1 LVLTSW
7 WAFPVTTTSV
17 LVKEPLSIFF
27 SDVLSSPLLR
37 LAPLAAAAAHGFC
50 ISFDAYKQLGK
61 LLHMQQAWLSTMH
74 RFEGQMG
81 ALAPQPPSLRTAEAP
96 GCGCAASG
104 PQLTA

>member
-1 LVLTSW
+1 
-7 WAFPVTTTSV
+7 
-17 LVKEPLSIFF
+17 LSIFF

-37 LAPLAAAAAHGFC
+37 LAPAAAAAAHGFC

-81 ALAPQPPSLRTAEAP
+81 ALAPRPPSLRTAEAP
-96 GCGCAASG
+96 GVVAV
-104 PQLTA
+104 QLKGRSSQPRLQRPLRLRPK